1 MNGVC
6 RIRSGG
12 AAYLP
17 DMTRISTARYHIG
30 QVVRHRDG
38 AFRGVVI
45 DADAAYAGPP
55 SDTGAV
61 PSNQPF
67 YQVYALGQDGG
78 FIAYAAESAIEAD
91 PELGPLSGQEER
103 TWFTV
108 DAVGHHA
115 PRAAA
120 LH

>member
-1 MNGVC
+1 
-6 RIRSGG
+6 
-12 AAYLP
+12 
-17 DMTRISTARYHIG
+17 MTRISTALFRLG

-55 SDTGAV
+55 SETGTIA
-61 PSNQPF
+61 SNQPF
-67 YQVYALGQDGG
+67 YQVYALGQEGG
-78 FIAYAAESAIEAD
+78 FIAYAAESVIEAD
-91 PELGPLSGQEER
+91 PDQTALTRRDER

-108 DAVGHHA
+108 DAGGHHA
-115 PRAAA
+115 PRTAA